1 MSEDE
6 IQVSRKVYEVLL
18 ESQSRLWRLEAAGV
32 DNWDGYDYAMQ
43 DDDEADTWA

>member
-1 MSEDE
+1 MSEE
-6 IQVSRKVYEVLL
+6 EVKVNRKVYEALL

-43 DDDEADTWA
+43 ADDEADPWA